1 MFLLT
6 TLIVKSSHILV
17 EINLIIKKKTHDTK
31 FQRLS
36 TPNLDLPKKIEK
48 LAIK

>member
-17 EINLIIKKKTHDTK
+17 EINLIIKKKHDTK